1 MRGMG
6 EPKELQAGGR
16 HLSALSKTPKLARPP
31 SRHRSTDRC
40 ILTAG
45 GSSCG
50 DLSKPVATGQ
60 ALAGPLGGFMS
71 ELHSY
76 THEGRTIYQ
85 WEQSVGCVSFK
96 IAVLAALSTFSGVLG
111 LVGAI
116 HRRAV
121 DRTQRPPCAAAKPH
135 RRQRRP
141 RPCLPPASR
150 SEVNIYIEVP
160 AGVPAKQLAV
170 VIKPQ
175 HLSVG
180 IKELPPYLNVGAA
193 GAAAARAQRACW
205 ACRRAPVLPCI
216 DPRPAV
222 PWPRCSTTWAAPSR
236 PTSRSG
242 R

>member
-1 MRGMG
+1 MEARAALGMSCRLVASRCAAAGALGKRVWPPRVCDTHRLHFAAPTACPSDADGVARTMRGMG

-121 DRTQRPPCAAAKPH
+121 DRTQRPAARSSPA
-135 RRQRRP
+135 
-141 RPCLPPASR
+141 PPPNPTADS
-150 SEVNIYIEVP
+150 
-160 AGVPAKQLAV
+160 
-170 VIKPQ
+170 
-175 HLSVG
+175 
-180 IKELPPYLNVGAA
+180 
-193 GAAAARAQRACW
+193 AARAPAC
-205 ACRRAPVLPCI
+205 PLPLAA
-216 DPRPAV
+216 R
-222 PWPRCSTTWAAPSR
+222 STS
-236 PTSRSG
+236 TSRCPPACPPSSWPSSSS
-242 R
+242 RST